1 MFMNKKIILW
11 IKNIFQKL
19 WEVIKSG
26 PFPFIVASTNTLF
39 VILMMGFS
47 IEKVDVIVIA
57 GCFFGIL
64 PSILYYYI
72 AYYAYKCNKKMEEIN
87 VLSSM
92 IPHVI
97 YMFLWLFI
105 MGVALVSSY

>member
-1 MFMNKKIILW
+1 MNKKIKLS
-11 IKNIFQKL
+11 IKNFFRTI

-26 PFPFIVASTNTLF
+26 PFPFIVATTNALF
-39 VILMMGFS
+39 VILMMGLS

-57 GCFFGIL
+57 GCLFGIL

-72 AYYAYKCNKKMEEIN
+72 AYYAYEYNKKMEEIN
-87 VLSSM
+87 VLSSWLM

-97 YMFLWLFI
+97 YMFLWLLI
-105 MGVALVSSY
+105 MGSVLLSS